1 MDILGWIWWFI
12 ASVLGFLWSITWFL
26 LGGWVSTLAQIAV
39 IVGIV
44 FFYKY
49 GWQRAPAEIAARV
62 TSVGRFIWGWM
73 RARETGSI
81 APARTEVR
89 EIIRTVRVKE
99 AGDVNVSTLL
109 SLIMLLGLCVLW
121 TA

>member
-1 MDILGWIWWFI
+1 MDILSWIWWALVSAVGLI
-12 ASVLGFLWSITWFL
+12 WSIVWFL
-26 LGGWVSTLAQIAV
+26 LGGWVSTIAQIAV
-39 IVGIV
+39 VVGIV

-73 RARETGSI
+73 RAREPGS
-81 APARTEVR
+81 PAAVRSQVR
-89 EIIRTVRVKE
+89 EVIRTVKVKE

-109 SLIMLLGLCVLW
+109 SLIMLAGLTLMAV
-121 TA
+121 A